1 MAARMLTVT
10 KIAGTA
16 SEPAIADLLHDL
28 DHRGKVEILTVDRSD
43 TLRRR
48 LRGVTDKG
56 TEVVMALDRSEQLA
70 DGAVLSLE
78 SDRAIV
84 VRMTEE
90 RWLRIT
96 PRDLDGALETGYFAG
111 NFHWRVRFEPGA
123 LLIALEG
130 PAENYISRLAHLTMQ
145 GKIRLADHG

>member
-1 MAARMLTVT
+1 MLTVT

-28 DHRGKVEILTVDRSD
+28 DHRGQVEILTVDRGD

-48 LRGVTDKG
+48 LRGMTDKG
-56 TEVVMALDRSEQLA
+56 TEVVVALDRSEQLA

-96 PRDLDGALETGYFAG
+96 PRDLDCALETGYFAG

-123 LLIALEG
+123 ILVALEG
-130 PAENYISRLAHLTMQ
+130 PAENYTSRLAHLTMQ